1 MNFTKYTT
9 QELEF
14 ITSNIE
20 FLKKELEKRHIKE
33 LDDFPFKVGD
43 VIHTRNDKDN
53 FLIKI
58 KEIEKRNNN
67 VVADEIIIR
76 ANGLFGFYIDEWF
89 DINRT
94 EWYEYTKIEDSEIF
108 ENLLN
113 IIGKYNDEVQQLNDD
128 MQQLNDDTYLKL
140 KNEIM
145 AYDTRSRT

>member
-1 MNFTKYTT
+1 M
-9 QELEF
+9 

-76 ANGLFGFYIDEWF
+76 ARGSFDFYVDEWF
-89 DINRT
+89 DIDT
-94 EWYEYTKIEDSEIF
+94 TSWHEYTKIDKSEIF
-108 ENLLN
+108 ENLSN
-113 IIGKYNDEVQQLNDD
+113 IIDKYDNDIQELN
-128 MQQLNDDTYLKL
+128 NDTYLKL
-140 KNEIM
+140 KNEF
-145 AYDTRSRT
+145 APYDN

>member
-43 VIHTRNDKDN
+43 VIHTKHDNDN

-58 KEIEKRNNN
+58 KEIDKRNNN

-76 ANGLFGFYIDEWF
+76 DCVSFDFYNDEWF

-108 ENLLN
+108 ENLSN
-113 IIGKYNDEVQQLNDD
+113 IIDKYDNDI
-128 MQQLNDDTYLKL
+128 QQLNDDTYLKL
-140 KNEIM
+140 KNEF
-145 AYDTRSRT
+145 APYNHDSN